1 MNFVKMRKY
10 WYLLSLLVI
19 IPGLIS
25 FGIKGLNKGID
36 FTGGSLIE
44 LRFEQKVEVRD
55 VRTVLKDAGLPQDS
69 RVQEGEGN
77 VIMIRTKDLSQKES
91 KSLLQNMESKF
102 GSYTMLQ
109 NRSVGPTVG
118 KELRNKAILSL
129 AIAFAL
135 MIVYITIRFELL
147 SGLAAVS
154 ALVHDILV
162 TVGLVSLFGL
172 EVDGAFIAA
181 LLTIVGY
188 SINATIVLF
197 DRIRENM
204 GKRKKSESLDE
215 LIHNS
220 IMQTMARSINTV
232 VAVALAL
239 VALLVFGGVTI
250 KGFITILLIGVIAGC
265 YSSIFISSPLW
276 YDYRRLRGESI
287 RTDA

>member
-287 RTDA
+287 

>member
-1 MNFVKMRKY
+1 MR
-10 WYLLSLLVI
+10 
-19 IPGLIS
+19 
-25 FGIKGLNKGID
+25 
-36 FTGGSLIE
+36 T
-44 LRFEQKVEVRD
+44 
-55 VRTVLKDAGLPQDS
+55 
-69 RVQEGEGN
+69 QEKRG
-77 VIMIRTKDLSQKES
+77 Q
-91 KSLLQNMESKF
+91 
-102 GSYTMLQ
+102 
-109 NRSVGPTVG
+109 P
-118 KELRNKAILSL
+118 A
-129 AIAFAL
+129 AFAL

-232 VAVALAL
+232 VAVVLAL

-287 RTDA
+287 

>member
-10 WYLLSLLVI
+10 WYLLSLLMI

-44 LRFEQKVEVRD
+44 LRFEQKVEIGD

-91 KSLLQNMESKF
+91 SSLLQGLEKKF
-102 GSYTMLQ
+102 GSYTLLQ

-287 RTDA
+287 

>member
-232 VAVALAL
+232 VAVVLAL

-287 RTDA
+287 

>member
-232 VAVALAL
+232 VAVVLAL

>member
-10 WYLLSLLVI
+10 WYLLSLLMI

-232 VAVALAL
+232 VAVVLAL

-287 RTDA
+287 

>member
-109 NRSVGPTVG
+109 NRSVGHTVG

-287 RTDA
+287 

>member
-44 LRFEQKVEVRD
+44 LRFEQKVEIGD
-55 VRTVLKDAGLPQDS
+55 VRAVLKDAGLPQDS
-69 RVQEGEGN
+69 RVQEGAGN

-91 KSLLQNMESKF
+91 SNLLQGLEKKF
-102 GSYTMLQ
+102 GSYELLL

-118 KELRNKAILSL
+118 KELRNRAILSL
-129 AIAFAL
+129 VIAFAL

-215 LIHNS
+215 LIHIS
-220 IMQTMARSINTV
+220 IMQTLARSINTV
-232 VAVALAL
+232 VAVALVL
-239 VALLVFGGVTI
+239 VAMLIFGGVTI

-276 YDYRRLRGESI
+276 YDYRRLRGESV
-287 RTDA
+287 